1 MLKGTYIN
9 YMSKLYSS
17 NLTRMILK
25 ASGLDKPII
34 GMTEEESISQLKKS
48 FRKLRCIQIA
58 MDTVIGTAII
68 GAVYAAYNMIF

>member
-48 FRKLRCIQIA
+48 FRKLRCIQITA
-58 MDTVIGTAII
+58 EIIVGAVIGAILAFMLI
-68 GAVYAAYNMIF
+68 